1 MEETLDYVF
10 IRFNSF
16 CEHILYDLLM
26 HRAGNRIK
34 VSDISSRLALTSSVS
49 TSKQFSFS
57 DHEAVVTQFKICL
70 AVQHKHE
77 DTLEDNRDL
86 TLEVIELLR
95 NNLDQVTALQQ
106 GICESTL

>member
-1 MEETLDYVF
+1 
-10 IRFNSF
+10 
-16 CEHILYDLLM
+16 M

-34 VSDISSRLALTSSVS
+34 VSDISSRLAVTNSVS

-70 AVQHKHE
+70 AVIDKHE
-77 DTLEDNRDL
+77 DTSVEDNRDL
-86 TLEVIELLR
+86 NLEVVALLR

-106 GICESTL
+106 GIYESTL

>member
-1 MEETLDYVF
+1 
-10 IRFNSF
+10 
-16 CEHILYDLLM
+16 M